1 MMGARENL
9 LNRRASTTFDLE
21 VAGLRYTATISR
33 FADGRVA
40 EIFLAN
46 SKPSS
51 QSDVNAR
58 DSAVAASLAFQFGC
72 PLETLRRALL
82 RDSHGAAASPLGCA
96 LDVLAEEIP
105 KLKESEK

>member
-1 MMGARENL
+1 MTDRERL
-9 LNRRASTTFDLE
+9 PNRRASTSFSFE
-21 VAGLRYTATISR
+21 VGGLHYTATISR

-40 EIFLAN
+40 EIFLSN
-46 SKPSS
+46 TKLSS

-82 RDSHGAAASPLGCA
+82 RNPSGEAASPLRRA
-96 LDVLAEEIP
+96 LDLIAAGAQ
-105 KLKESEK
+105 S